1 MRAKD
6 NSNKRIGSQKICLY
20 PQGEDKKTGKTQKL
34 ELRKE
39 VGIAWRTCIFFTSA
53 VHGRKLSARTEIPP
67 LASGSPDS
75 VVV

>member
-20 PQGEDKKTGKTQKL
+20 QRRTGKLKKL

>member
-1 MRAKD
+1 LPLSKE
-6 NSNKRIGSQKICLY
+6 KK
-20 PQGEDKKTGKTQKL
+20 KKTGKLKKL